1 MTRRWYLAIVAV
13 LAFTT
18 AGLGARAAGSATDGT
33 ASPGSGPRPAAA
45 RVWFLRQVDAFGAI
59 QSAAPMVFANGSPI
73 GRSLPGTVF
82 YRDFAPGAYTFTVE
96 PYGQALPTGQA
107 LHATLAP
114 GSATYLQ
121 VQWVASWQ
129 FGYPSANWSDY
140 PNTFGVV
147 GMPPQLAQ
155 AYIRT
160 MTNLGPR

>member
-1 MTRRWYLAIVAV
+1 MTRRHGLAIAAV
-13 LAFTT
+13 LAVALSGF
-18 AGLGARAAGSATDGT
+18 GAWAAGPATEIAVRNSGVPAGT
-33 ASPGSGPRPAAA
+33 A
-45 RVWFLRQVDAFGAI
+45 RVWFLRQTDAFGAI
-59 QSAAPMVFANGSPI
+59 QSAAPMIFADGSPI

-107 LHATLAP
+107 LQATLAP
-114 GSATYLQ
+114 GSETYLQ

-140 PNTFGVV
+140 PNTFGIV

-155 AYIRT
+155 AYMRT
-160 MTNLGPR
+160 MTNLGQR